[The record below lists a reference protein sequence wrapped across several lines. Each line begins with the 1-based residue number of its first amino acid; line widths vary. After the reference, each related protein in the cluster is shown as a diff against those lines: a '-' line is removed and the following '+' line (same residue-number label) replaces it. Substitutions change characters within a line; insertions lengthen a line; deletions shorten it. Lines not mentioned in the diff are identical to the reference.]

1 MENGIPAL
9 LIATI
14 LMLSTVLIA
23 RGGFLGADGINT
35 SLAQAEVRHGAQ
47 NRTELTITN
56 TSIDPTGAN
65 LTVTVRNDGA
75 TPITSFGQ
83 VDVMLQYFDAVGTRY
98 DVWVP
103 YTSGPLSANTWTT
116 GTFANDAFQPG
127 ILNTAESAE
136 ILVRVNPVVGPTTT
150 NLFIIGTERG
160 VTAQSNFAGPP

>member
-14 LMLSTVLIA
+14 LMLSTVLMA

-35 SLAQAEVRHGAQ
+35 SLAQAEVRRGAQ

-56 TSIDPTGAN
+56 AAIDPTGAN

-75 TPITSFGQ
+75 TPIASYAQ

-103 YTSGPLSANTWTT
+103 YTSGALGANTWTT
-116 GTFANDAFQPG
+116 GTFTNDAFQPG
-127 ILNTAESAE
+127 ILNTGESVE

-150 NLFIIGTERG
+150 NLFIIGSERG
-160 VTAQSNFAGPP
+160 VTAQANFAGPP